1 MIKEEFTLKSAY
13 DGLDISCAAY
23 FPDENA
29 ENAKGVVQLVHGMCE
44 YKERYENFAEFLTD
58 HGYIVFSHDHRGH
71 GKSVKNE
78 EDLGYFGD
86 KKGRAIVDDTAIV
99 TDEIKNAIR
108 IYLLLYSGTAWVRW

>member
-13 DGLDISCAAY
+13 DGLDLSCAAY
-23 FPDENA
+23 LPEEHA

-78 EDLGYFGD
+78 ENGKSGKADNAQGGD
-86 KKGRAIVDDTAIV
+86 GQR
-99 TDEIKNAIR
+99 
-108 IYLLLYSGTAWVRW
+108 G